1 MQEGRRAVA
10 VSWGFSLSRF
20 YCDASQHGLPP
31 GTNKTWAAAPSRGL
45 TPGGTLLS
53 PLQREA
59 GPWLA
64 WALAGSVAGPKP
76 VCCTDH
82 ATSWSGVEDVS
93 SSCRFATWS
102 PGTKQCTRSPICCLQ
117 RNLFYFSSRFC
128 KYFPWKLPFWSG
140 YNSDTAQAP
149 NYPNFPITEGSQA
162 LCVSKSISSA
172 WSNACGR
179 ERIGPLHFPYLHD
192 FVITLIFSSSLTLSW
207 TCNRSSKPSW
217 EIRHPLVFPTQFPHP
232 TTENKASPG
241 LLIWGP
247 PGIRL
252 VSQEGKLELLNS
264 HLDSTSSLFAM
275 SGKCFQLGIN

>member
-1 MQEGRRAVA
+1 MTAEKKPEVGDHSSPAFTRHKFHALNPHFKCKKEGELWQYHG
-10 VSWGFSLSRF
+10 VSACPDSTVMLPSMAYLLGPTRP
-20 YCDASQHGLPP
+20 GLLHPVVV
-31 GTNKTWAAAPSRGL
+31 
-45 TPGGTLLS
+45 S
-53 PLQREA
+53 P
-59 GPWLA
+59 
-64 WALAGSVAGPKP
+64 
-76 VCCTDH
+76 H

-102 PGTKQCTRSPICCLQ
+102 PGTKQCARSPICCPQ
-117 RNLFYFSSRFC
+117 RNLFYFSSHFC
-128 KYFPWKLPFWSG
+128 KYLPWKLPFWSG

-179 ERIGPLHFPYLHD
+179 ERIGPLHFPCLHD

-207 TCNRSSKPSW
+207 TCNISSKPSW

-247 PGIRL
+247 PGTRL

-275 SGKCFQLGIN
+275 SGKCFQLGIS